1 MTKRREAR
9 ERVIQAL
16 YAIELSGDEPA
27 HVIATAIAPWLEE
40 DRTSLRFAEKLFLFT
55 LDDGEVIDDLIA
67 RHAENWDLSRI
78 AVLDRLILRLAITEL
93 LRFEDIPPKVTIN
106 EAIELAKSFSTDR
119 SASFVNGILDSVLRD
134 LQKEGKL
141 VKSGRGII
149 GMTLPP

>member
-55 LDDGEVIDDLIA
+55 LDDVEVIDDLIT

-149 GMTLPP
+149 GMTLPS